1 MHILR
6 IEHPVPDY
14 DTWKAAFDND
24 PIGRER
30 SGVRRYRV
38 LRPTGDPNY
47 VMIDLEFDS
56 PSEAEAMHD
65 ALREMW
71 NRVEGTVMMNPRA
84 HVVEEVESKEY

>member
-14 DTWKAAFDND
+14 DTWKAAFDSD

-38 LRPTGDPNY
+38 LRPTDDPNY

-56 PSEAEAMHD
+56 ASEAEAMHD
-65 ALREMW
+65 ALRELW
-71 NRVEGTVMMNPRA
+71 SRVEGTVMMNPRA